1 MEDMNGRKGRKTGD
15 TVVGNFG
22 EDMVNDNGERLI
34 ELCTQTS
41 LKIWNGF
48 FNHTNIHKYTWEQH
62 TKNLKTIIDYVRK
75 KTRFKTIKTG
85 C

>member
-1 MEDMNGRKGRKTGD
+1 MEEQEEKLETQL
-15 TVVGNFG
+15 GNFG

-48 FNHTNIHKYTWEQH
+48 FKHKNIYKYTWEQH
-62 TKNLKTIIDYVRK
+62 TKKP
-75 KTRFKTIKTG
+75 
-85 C
+85 

>member
-1 MEDMNGRKGRKTGD
+1 MNGRTGRKTGD
-15 TVVGNFG
+15 TIVGNFG
-22 EDMVNDNGERLI
+22 EDTVNNNGERLI

-48 FNHTNIHKYTWEQH
+48 FNHKNIHKYTWEQQ
-62 TKNLKTIIDYVRK
+62 TKKFEDYNWLYNN
-75 KTRFKTIKTG
+75 KTRFKTENTG

>member
-1 MEDMNGRKGRKTGD
+1 MGDMNGRIRRKTGN

-22 EDMVNDNGERLI
+22 EDRINDNGERLI
-34 ELCTQTS
+34 DLGTQTS

-48 FNHTNIHKYTWEQH
+48 FNHKIIRKYTWEQH
-62 TKNLKTIIDYVRK
+62 K
-75 KTRFKTIKTG
+75 KFEN

>member
-1 MEDMNGRKGRKTGD
+1 MIKSGNGRQLILMGDINGRTGRKTGT

-34 ELCTQTS
+34 ELCTQIS

-48 FNHTNIHKYTWEQH
+48 FNHKNIHNYTGSSTQ
-62 TKNLKTIIDYVRK
+62 KN
-75 KTRFKTIKTG
+75 
-85 C
+85 